1 MMHFFKQTGWFCFFF
16 IFAQSVQALAILE
29 KLDQAAEL
37 NKLSVNQRHEGRHQ
51 LILMLTRCE
60 FAEPCLIQM
69 IDDLKVIEDQTHN
82 PMYLVYRNYLT
93 SKKSEL
99 TEQAKRCDIPAK
111 REVRKMIADCL
122 KEMDIKEVN
131 AQDLNRNKIDQIEDE
146 RDICIKNNVEQLAEN
161 GNLFA
166 QAVMVNIY
174 ERSRNNAKMDHWYN
188 EMQKKAN
195 TKEFATYLSCPDIP

>member
-1 MMHFFKQTGWFCFFF
+1 MGF
-16 IFAQSVQALAILE
+16 IKKVGCLFLFLIITQSAQALAILE

-37 NKLSVNQRHEGRHQ
+37 NKLSVTERHEGRHQ

-69 IDDLKVIEDQTHN
+69 IDDLKVMEDQTHN
-82 PMYLVYRNYLT
+82 PMYIVYRNYLT
-93 SKKSEL
+93 AKKPEL
-99 TEQAKRCDIPAK
+99 IEQAKRCDIPAK
-111 REVRKMIADCL
+111 RDVRKAIADCL
-122 KEMDIKEVN
+122 KEMDIKEIN
-131 AQDLNRNKIDQIEDE
+131 TQEMNRNKIDQIEDE
-146 RDICIKNNVEQLAEN
+146 RDLCIKSKVEQLATT

-166 QAVMVNIY
+166 QALMVNIY
-174 ERSRNNAKMDHWYN
+174 ERARDNPKMDHWYN